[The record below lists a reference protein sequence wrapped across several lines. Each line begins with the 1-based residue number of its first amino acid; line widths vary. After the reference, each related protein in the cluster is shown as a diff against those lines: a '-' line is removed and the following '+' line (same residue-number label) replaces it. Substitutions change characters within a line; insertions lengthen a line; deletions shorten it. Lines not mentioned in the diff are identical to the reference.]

1 MNSDTKRY
9 LTYDEAVSLLPYEDE
24 IHTFINNGILIGA
37 DWSREDI
44 LDKLRKS
51 TIELSG
57 PTATAMGHGIA
68 AYSVDGKS
76 YKGLLFIETN
86 AEKLAEFKAKEEKN
100 ENA

>member
-9 LTYDEAVSLLPYEDE
+9 LTYDEAVSLLPDGDE
-24 IHTFINNGILIGA
+24 IHTFVNGPFLIGA

-44 LDKLRKS
+44 LDKLKKS

-57 PTATAMGHGIA
+57 PSASGMGHGIA
-68 AYSVDGKS
+68 AYTVDGKS

-86 AEKLAEFKAKEEKN
+86 AEKLAEFKAKEGEG
-100 ENA
+100 

>member
-1 MNSDTKRY
+1 MKTDTKKY
-9 LTYDEAVSLLPYEDE
+9 LSYDEAVSLLPYEDE

-37 DWSREDI
+37 NWSREDI

-68 AYSVDGKS
+68 AYSVDEGK
-76 YKGLLFIETN
+76 YKELLFIETN
-86 AEKLAEFKAKEEKN
+86 AEKLAEFEARRAKDD
-100 ENA
+100 